1 MAIKCF
7 DSEIYSDGGNKPLL
21 KVIINIPAYER
32 TFSNGTI
39 SDAKNLCTGVQW
51 KVNKHGIIFLRCF
64 EIQCSNVTRTATH
77 LEQVVVFGIHS

>member
-32 TFSNGTI
+32 TLSHGTI
-39 SDAKNLCTGVQW
+39 SDAKNLCTAGVQW
-51 KVNKHGIIFLRCF
+51 KVNKHGIIFFRKF
-64 EIQCSNVTRTATH
+64 
-77 LEQVVVFGIHS
+77 